1 MAILTEEVGEVA
13 RIMSR
18 KYGEQSFKKSDQ
30 GDLADE
36 LADVFFVIICLANQ
50 TGINLT
56 EAFKIKNNHQ
66 YAGKILTIP
75 FERFV
80 LDPWPYMGKIEKL
93 VDSKVTK
100 RTKRI
105 IKKQKVPRKKISEGI
120 PLAIY
125 KRCGWE
131 PPVKGLTEGEEL
143 NKRRE
148 FAIDQGASDQALQ
161 LLDKMSSDYEQSY
174 GIWF

>member
-1 MAILTEEVGEVA
+1 MT
-13 RIMSR
+13 M
-18 KYGEQSFKKSDQ
+18 
-30 GDLADE
+30 
-36 LADVFFVIICLANQ
+36 
-50 TGINLT
+50 
-56 EAFKIKNNHQ
+56 
-66 YAGKILTIP
+66 
-75 FERFV
+75 
-80 LDPWPYMGKIEKL
+80 IEKSIL
-93 VDSKVTK
+93 FNNLLQSTGNGGSELHKVFMYTCLLTK
-100 RTKRI
+100 RTKKI
-105 IKKQKVPRKKISEGI
+105 IQKQKVPRKKISEGI